1 MKKLLFIIPPYFN
14 ADDYLNKSRAAV
26 LPAFTMPYGILSM
39 ESYLS
44 ARCRSTIDMQLLDLN
59 ITLQKLVDQ
68 RFEGEYAA
76 VFAEEIRTRLREFS
90 PQFVGVSALFNSSN
104 RYIQD
109 IVKVCKDFDPAIIT
123 LAGGGLPSAAYKLML
138 ESCPALDAIC
148 KGEGELPLRDLLDAD
163 DPWEVIR
170 KHKSWIARDE
180 LAANKVPQHTF
191 LENLDDIPPFDF
203 KSINL
208 DHYNN
213 RSIDKQHSWRPK
225 REMAIHTSRGC
236 PFLCVFCSNPSLH
249 GRDVRT
255 MSIERVVADV
265 RRMKEEFGMTVLL
278 LEDDH
283 FFNDKDRAKQ
293 ILRELAALEIRVE
306 FPNGVAVYAID
317 DEVAELFSKAG
328 VSAVA
333 LAVESGSDHVLN
345 NIIRKP
351 LKKRLIRPAVEAL
364 RKFNV
369 RSHVFIVIGLPGE
382 QDEHRA
388 ETLQMLLDCGFDWV
402 HVYLAMPIFGSRLYD
417 ICVEKGYIDNPN
429 SQDFVA
435 TKSVIRA
442 PGVDPVKLEAFAYE
456 MQLRVNFIENHNM
469 KMGRYD
475 VPMDYLKNVV
485 SKYPDHAFG
494 HYFLAKCYRATDDR
508 FFGGRTFL
516 AVSWISAIATT
527 GGAIWRKNTACIST
541 LRRLS
546 CRARIRECCKP
557 HSRRGNSRQT
567 NWCSGYPTSECVAPI
582 GCRNDHAQS
591 ARSAGPSHRATAT
604 TPEDRVRMV
613 RTIRPGKHGQW
624 LRLSFVKRS
633 TDQAA

>member
-1 MKKLLFIIPPYFN
+1 MKKVLFIIPPYFN

-26 LPAFTMPYGILSM
+26 LPAFTIPYGILSL
-39 ESYLS
+39 ESFLS
-44 ARCRSTIDMQLLDLN
+44 ANCRSPVDLRMLDLN
-59 ITLQKLVDQ
+59 ITLQELVDNNFAGDYM
-68 RFEGEYAA
+68 R
-76 VFAEEIRTRLREFS
+76 VFRREIETRLREFN

-109 IVKVCKDFDPAIIT
+109 IVKACKDHDPAIVT

-138 ESCPALDAIC
+138 EGCPALDAIC

-163 DPWEVIR
+163 DPLQVIR
-170 KHKSWIARDE
+170 THRSWIGRAE
-180 LAANKVPQHTF
+180 LALNKTPEHTF
-191 LENLDDIPPFDF
+191 IENLDDIPPLKYKGINFDF
-203 KSINL
+203 
-208 DHYNN
+208 YNN
-213 RSIDKQHSWRPK
+213 RSIDKKYAGQPK

-249 GRDVRT
+249 GRKVRT
-255 MSIERVVADV
+255 MSIERVVSDV

-293 ILRELAALEIRVE
+293 ILRELAPLGIRVE

-317 DEVAELFSKAG
+317 EEVAELFSKAG

-388 ETLQMLLDCGFDWV
+388 ETLQMLLDSGFDWV

-417 ICVEKGYIDNPN
+417 ICVENGYIENAQ

-442 PGVDPVKLEAFAYE
+442 PGVDPVKLEAYAYE
-456 MQLRVNFIENHNM
+456 MQIRVNFVENHNM
-469 KMGRYD
+469 KIGRYD

-485 SKYPDHAFG
+485 TKYPDHAFG
-494 HYFLAKCYRATDDR
+494 HYFLSKCYRATGKVNLAEEHLGR
-508 FFGGRTFL
+508 FLDICERDNWWSNMAEKYGVPLHAGHSYVGTPGPERTL
-516 AVSWISAIATT
+516 Q
-527 GGAIWRKNTACIST
+527 TA
-541 LRRLS
+541 L
-546 CRARIRECCKP
+546 
-557 HSRRGNSRQT
+557 N
-567 NWCSGYPTSECVAPI
+567 
-582 GCRNDHAQS
+582 
-591 ARSAGPSHRATAT
+591 
-604 TPEDRVRMV
+604 
-613 RTIRPGKHGQW
+613 
-624 LRLSFVKRS
+624 
-633 TDQAA
+633 

>member
-1 MKKLLFIIPPYFN
+1 MKKVLFIIPPYFN

-26 LPAFTMPYGILSM
+26 LPAFTIPYGILSL

-44 ARCRSTIDMQLLDLN
+44 ANCKSPVDLRMLDLN
-59 ITLQKLVDQ
+59 ITLQELVEDD
-68 RFEGEYAA
+68 FAGDYMG
-76 VFAEEIRTRLREFS
+76 VFRREIETRLREFN
-90 PQFVGVSALFNSSN
+90 PRFVGVSALFNSSN
-104 RYIQD
+104 RYIQE
-109 IVKVCKDFDPAIIT
+109 IVKSCKDHDPAIVT

-138 ESCPALDAIC
+138 EGCPALDAIC

-163 DPWEVIR
+163 DPLQVIHTHR
-170 KHKSWIARDE
+170 SWIGRAE
-180 LAANKVPQHTF
+180 LALNKMPEHTF
-191 LENLDDIPPFDF
+191 IENLDDIPPLNYKGIDFDF
-203 KSINL
+203 
-208 DHYNN
+208 YNN
-213 RSIDKQHSWRPK
+213 RSIDKQYAGRPK

-249 GRDVRT
+249 GRKVRT
-255 MSIERVVADV
+255 MSIERVVSDV

-293 ILRELAALEIRVE
+293 ILRELAPLGIRVE

-317 DEVAELFSKAG
+317 EEVAELFSKAG

-388 ETLQMLLDCGFDWV
+388 ETLQMLLDSGFDWV

-417 ICVEKGYIDNPN
+417 ICVENGYIENAQ

-442 PGVDPVKLEAFAYE
+442 PGVDPVKLEAYAYE
-456 MQLRVNFIENHNM
+456 MQIRVNFVENHNM
-469 KMGRYD
+469 KIGRYD

-485 SKYPDHAFG
+485 TKYPDHAFG
-494 HYFLAKCYRATDDR
+494 HYFLSKCYRATGKESLAEEHLGR
-508 FFGGRTFL
+508 FLDICERDAWWGSMAEKYGVQF
-516 AVSWISAIATT
+516 
-527 GGAIWRKNTACIST
+527 
-541 LRRLS
+541 
-546 CRARIRECCKP
+546 RASGS
-557 HSRRGNSRQT
+557 HSG
-567 NWCSGYPTSECVAPI
+567 
-582 GCRNDHAQS
+582 
-591 ARSAGPSHRATAT
+591 SAGS
-604 TPEDRVRMV
+604 ERMLQ
-613 RTIRPGKHGQW
+613 PA
-624 LRLSFVKRS
+624 LN
-633 TDQAA
+633 

>member
-1 MKKLLFIIPPYFN
+1 MKKVLFIIPPYFN
-14 ADDYLNKSRAAV
+14 ADDYLNKNRAAV
-26 LPAFTMPYGILSM
+26 LPSFTMPYGILSM
-39 ESYLS
+39 ETYLS
-44 ARCRSTIDMQLLDLN
+44 ANCRSPVDLQLLDLN
-59 ITLQKLVDQ
+59 ITLQRLVAENYAGDYI
-68 RFEGEYAA
+68 GE
-76 VFAEEIRTRLREFS
+76 FSREIVNRLREFN

-109 IVKVCKDFDPAIIT
+109 VVKTCKGYDPDIFT

-138 ESCPALDAIC
+138 EGCPDLDAIC
-148 KGEGELPLRDLLDAD
+148 KGEGELPMRDLLDAD
-163 DPWEVIR
+163 DPWQIVR
-170 KHKSWIARDE
+170 THKSWICRDG
-180 LAANKVPQHTF
+180 LAANKIPQHTF
-191 LENLDDIPPFDF
+191 IENLDDIPPFNFDG
-203 KSINL
+203 INL
-208 DHYNN
+208 DFYNN
-213 RSIDKQHSWRPK
+213 RSIDKQYAGRPK

-255 MSIERVVADV
+255 MSIERVVSDV
-265 RRMKEEFGMTVLL
+265 RRMKDEFGMTVLL

-293 ILRELAALEIRVE
+293 ILRELAALGIRVE

-382 QDEHRA
+382 QDEHRQ

-417 ICVEKGYIDNPN
+417 ICVENGYIENAK

-442 PGVDPVKLEAFAYE
+442 PGVDPIKLEAYAYE
-456 MQLRVNFIENHNM
+456 MQIRVNFVENHNM
-469 KMGRYD
+469 KIGRYD
-475 VPMDYLKNVV
+475 VPVDYLNNVV

-494 HYFLAKCYRATDDR
+494 HYFLATCYRET
-508 FFGGRTFL
+508 GRPAL
-516 AVSWISAIATT
+516 AEQHFSQFRDICERDEW
-527 GGAIWRKNTACIST
+527 WRDMADKYSLHFHPSVIPGP
-541 LRRLS
+541 
-546 CRARIRECCKP
+546 AR
-557 HSRRGNSRQT
+557 
-567 NWCSGYPTSECVAPI
+567 
-582 GCRNDHAQS
+582 D
-591 ARSAGPSHRATAT
+591 
-604 TPEDRVRMV
+604 
-613 RTIRPGKHGQW
+613 
-624 LRLSFVKRS
+624 
-633 TDQAA
+633 AAMQPAF

>member
-1 MKKLLFIIPPYFN
+1 MKKVLFIIPPYFN

-26 LPAFTMPYGILSM
+26 LPAFTIPYGILSLQ
-39 ESYLS
+39 SYLN
-44 ARCRSTIDMQLLDLN
+44 ATCRLPVELQMLDLN
-59 ITLQKLVDQ
+59 ITLQELVEQ
-68 RFEGEYAA
+68 RFAGDYMD
-76 VFAEEIRTRLREFS
+76 VFRREIEARLREFNPS
-90 PQFVGVSALFNSSN
+90 FAGVSALFNSSN

-109 IVKVCKDFDPAIIT
+109 IVKCCKDFEPGIIT

-138 ESCPALDAIC
+138 QSCPELDAIC
-148 KGEGELPLRDLLDAD
+148 KGEGELPLRELLDAD
-163 DPWEVIR
+163 DPMQVLQS
-170 KHKSWIARDE
+170 HKSWMTRDGLAR
-180 LAANKVPQHTF
+180 NKVPEHTF
-191 LENLDDIPPFDF
+191 IDDLDEIPPLDYSGLNLDF
-203 KSINL
+203 
-208 DHYNN
+208 YNN
-213 RSIDKQHSWRPK
+213 RSIDKQYAGQPK

-249 GRDVRT
+249 GRKVRT

-265 RRMKEEFGMTVLL
+265 RRMRDEFGMTVLL

-293 ILRELAALEIRVE
+293 ILRELAALGIRVE

-351 LKKRLIRPAVEAL
+351 LKKRLIQPAVEAL

-388 ETLQMLLDCGFDWV
+388 ETLQMLIDSGFDWV

-417 ICVEKGYIDNPN
+417 ICVENGYIENTN

-442 PGVDPVKLEAFAYE
+442 PGIDPVKLEAYAYE
-456 MQLRVNFIENHNM
+456 MQIRVNFVENHNM
-469 KMGRYD
+469 KIGRYD
-475 VPMDYLKNVV
+475 VPMSYLKNVV

-494 HYFLAKCYRATDDR
+494 HYFLSKCYRETGSAALADEHLGR
-508 FFGGRTFL
+508 FEDICSRDEWWSGMAAKYGVQTGAGAEL
-516 AVSWISAIATT
+516 A
-527 GGAIWRKNTACIST
+527 
-541 LRRLS
+541 
-546 CRARIRECCKP
+546 AR
-557 HSRRGNSRQT
+557 
-567 NWCSGYPTSECVAPI
+567 VA
-582 GCRNDHAQS
+582 
-591 ARSAGPSHRATAT
+591 
-604 TPEDRVRMV
+604 
-613 RTIRPGKHGQW
+613 
-624 LRLSFVKRS
+624 
-633 TDQAA
+633 